1 MSTDIAK
8 ESVYDSRVFQHP
20 AKFAVEKGALS
31 VSNAP
36 FNAIAASTSQQ
47 SFNLYVPSENV
58 FVDRAV
64 EWTSTVYLTF
74 TVANA
79 PATAGGVST
88 LSWATGAPICVYGQD
103 ISLAAFP
110 LTSLVQ
116 TMSATI
122 NDTTTIMNTQ
132 DVLKQILRLTDY
144 KKNRTQ
150 RTCPTMLDRYVFNSD
165 AGVAS
170 QGSVNST
177 QGGIQSAT
185 DYSETPNGAYLGFQW
200 TDSAGVPLPITSSAA
215 TFTGSVNTVN
225 NLGGVPVATSVT
237 AATTAPIQLWCK
249 FTSTEKIVLSPF
261 IFSDAHEWDTGLTG
275 INNIQLIM
283 NMNSSPARAIRN
295 NTTGGCVITNSS
307 VAYNTTPSVSGVV
320 NAIFLTPPLGL
331 DLPAKS
337 IVPYVEFPRYITAGT
352 TSLAPGANTQIVSST
367 ITLPQIPDMI
377 IVYAKPVSYSVQ
389 EGDWTFPI
397 SSRFSTG
404 VGNLTT
410 GVANP
415 LSVNFDNFSGLL
427 SSATAEQLY
436 AMSIKNGLDMD
447 FNTWCGIGHSGLQT
461 TTSSVQTATG
471 ATAAVGGGGWYA
483 TLPAGATAAGNA
495 GFYGGTALG
504 SGRIPLAGGMLVLKP
519 SQDIALSTGQAPS
532 LSGNF
537 TLQINCSFFNPTNA
551 TQNAQMYIIAVNS
564 GFFESIRGSSRI
576 VKSLLSEQDIIS
588 APTADVGDS
597 ASLARYVG
605 GKGMF
610 SRLSNVFRKARKVY
624 EATKPHISAHKH
636 HLGEKASAAL
646 GSIGYGR
653 KGMESRLM

>member
-1 MSTDIAK
+1 MSTDIVK
-8 ESVYDSRVFQHP
+8 EAVYDSRVFQHP

-47 SFNLYVPSENV
+47 SFNIYVPSENV

-79 PATAGGVST
+79 PSTAGGNST
-88 LSWATGAPICVYGQD
+88 ASWASGVPICVYGQD
-103 ISLAAFP
+103 VSLAAFP

-132 DVLKQILRLTDY
+132 DVLKQVLRLTDY

-150 RTCPTMLDRYVFNSD
+150 RTCPTMLDRYVFNGD

-185 DYSETPNGAYLGFQW
+185 DYSETPNGGFLGFQW
-200 TDSAGVPLPITSSAA
+200 TDSTGAVLPITSSAA
-215 TFTGSVNTVN
+215 SFTGSVATVN
-225 NLGGVPVATSVT
+225 NLGGVPVATSAGASGTV
-237 AATTAPIQLWCK
+237 PIQLWCK
-249 FTSTEKIVLSPF
+249 ITSTEKLVLSPF
-261 IFSDAHEWDTGLTG
+261 IFSDAHEWDTGLFG

-295 NTTGGCVITNSS
+295 NTQSGSVITNASI
-307 VAYNTTPSVSGVV
+307 AYNTTPTVAGVV
-320 NAIFLTPPLGL
+320 NVMFLTPPLGL

-337 IVPYVEFPRYITAGT
+337 IVPYMEFPRYITAGT
-352 TSLAPGANTQIVSST
+352 TALAPGANTQIVSST

-461 TTSSVQTATG
+461 TAASVQTLAG
-471 ATAAVGGGGWYA
+471 GSAAVGGGGYYA
-483 TLPAGATAAGNA
+483 VLPSGATSTG
-495 GFYGGTALG
+495 GGLGYGGTALG
-504 SGRIPLAGGMLVLKP
+504 AGRVPLSGGMLVLKP

-532 LSGNF
+532 LVGNF

-551 TQNAQMYIIAVNS
+551 TQNAQLYIIAVNS
-564 GFFESIRGSSRI
+564 GFVESIRGSSRI
-576 VKSLLSEQDIIS
+576 IKGVLSEQDIIS

-597 ASLARYVG
+597 ATLARYVG
-605 GKGMF
+605 GKGML
-610 SRLSNVFRKARKVY
+610 SRLGNVFRKARKVY

-636 HLGEKASAAL
+636 LLGEKASAAL
-646 GSIGYGR
+646 GSVGYGR